1 MEGSPVRVSF
11 PHMGNSHIAIKCLL
25 ENLGAEVI
33 VPPKINRRTLE
44 LGTRYSPEGACL
56 PFKINLGNFLESI
69 ELGTDALLM
78 LGGFGACRFGYYG
91 EIQKKIL
98 EDMGYRLE
106 FVIMDP
112 QLWPELWKGLQR
124 ISNKFSFL
132 QFCAAFYLA
141 WEKMQKVDTLE
152 RFLLTKRAYPETRGE
167 VEELY
172 RMGIQ
177 SIELSSNLKELK
189 IHWQELKRRIEKV
202 SWGRKTEPLKIGI
215 IGEFYMVME
224 PAANLNIEKILGD
237 RDVEVIRSFYLSDWI
252 KHNVVLRRMLDKRIK
267 KVASPY
273 LAYGICGHGQEN
285 IAETILYA
293 RAGIDGI
300 IHLAPF
306 GCMPE
311 IVAKS
316 ILPSI
321 SRDTDT
327 PLLYLSL
334 DEHAGEA
341 GIVTRIE
348 AFLDLLKRKREN
360 KAISY

>member
-1 MEGSPVRVSF
+1 MRVSF

-25 ENLGAEVI
+25 ENLGAEVV
-33 VPPKINRRTLE
+33 VPPRINRRTLE
-44 LGTRYSPEGACL
+44 LGVRYSPEGACL

-69 ELGTDALLM
+69 ELGAEALLM

-91 EIQKKIL
+91 EMQKKIL
-98 EDMGYRLE
+98 RDLGYQLE

-112 QLWPELWKGLQR
+112 QLWFELWKGLR
-124 ISNKFSFL
+124 KVSDKFSFL
-132 QFCAAFYLA
+132 QFCTAFYLA
-141 WEKMQKVDTLE
+141 WEKMKKADILE
-152 RFLLTKRAYPETRGE
+152 RFLLTRRAHQKIRGE

-172 RMGIQ
+172 RVGIQ
-177 SIELSSNLKELK
+177 LIELSSNPKELK
-189 IHWQELKRRIEKV
+189 IHWEEISKKAEKI
-202 SWGRKTEPLKIGI
+202 SWGREVKPLKIGV
-215 IGEFYMVME
+215 IGEIYMVME
-224 PAANLNIEKILGD
+224 PAANLNLEKILGD
-237 RDVEVIRSFYLSDWI
+237 RGVEVIRSFYLSDWI
-252 KHNVVLRRMLDKRIK
+252 KQNVVLRRMLDKRIK

-273 LAYGICGHGQEN
+273 LAYGVCGHGQEN

-293 RAGIDGI
+293 QAGMDGI

-321 SRDTDT
+321 SRDIDI
-327 PLLYLSL
+327 PLLYFSL

-348 AFLDLLKRKREN
+348 AFLDLLERRRQD